1 MYRREGTKMS
11 KVKLGSQSSLYPYPA
26 TIISI
31 EVEGRKNYMQL
42 GFVGIVNA
50 YPGMVAMG
58 IGRHHHTA
66 KALEKGKVFGL
77 AIADEDMLL
86 KADYVGIR
94 PGDKFDK
101 SEVFQT
107 FKGDNGADLI
117 TESPINLEV
126 KILEVLDLGGFDY
139 TVIAEIL
146 EVYADEGVMTGK
158 NPDIEKINP
167 IMLSMY
173 ENRYFK
179 VGDYVG
185 DAWRDGLEYESLKA
199 LVVETIFPAYDRLA
213 NNDFFKAY
221 IDANSVFVFD
231 GKTYKGFKGF
241 SQWFDGIK
249 DLVEEGSLHHDIT
262 KFDAKKVKTDEFVV
276 TFDVK
281 TTGKMK
287 DGTALAF
294 DVKEEWSLRKDQG
307 QYIFKSYT
315 TTNK

>member
-1 MYRREGTKMS
+1 MS

-31 EVEGRKNYMQL
+31 DVEGRKNFMQL

-50 YPGMVAMG
+50 SPGMVAMG

-77 AIADEDMLL
+77 AIADETMLL

-101 SEVFQT
+101 SSVFET

-146 EVYADEGVMTGK
+146 EVYAEEDVMTGK

-179 VGDYVG
+179 VGEHIG
-185 DAWRDGLEYESLKA
+185 DAWKDGLEYEKLKSF
-199 LVVETIFPAYDRLA
+199 VNETIFPAYDRLEE
-213 NNDFFKAY
+213 NDFFKPY
-221 IDANSVFVFD
+221 IEESSVFVFD
-231 GKTYKGFKGF
+231 GNEYYGFNGF
-241 SQWFDGIK
+241 SDWLNCIK
-249 DLVEEGSLHHDIT
+249 EIDEPNSLFHEIT
-262 KFDAKKVKTDEFVV
+262 KFDATKLTNNEFKVSFN
-276 TFDVK
+276 VK

-287 DGTALAF
+287 NGKPLNF
-294 DVKEEWSLRKDQG
+294 DVIEEWHVRKENNTYVFLS
-307 QYIFKSYT
+307 YITK
-315 TTNK
+315 